1 MSGILEEIKRRNVF
15 KVAIVYLIAGWLT
28 MQVIDVMFPALKL
41 PEWIAS
47 AVAALLLLGFPFALI
62 FAWAFEITP
71 EGIKREKDVDRGQSI
86 TPQTGQKLN
95 RSAFLILTLAVGFL
109 LFDKFMLQQEAEVA
123 TTAVEATA
131 DAATATATEP
141 TKPSIAVLPFVNMS
155 DDAANEYFSDGLSEE
170 LLNLLAKIP
179 RLHVAG
185 RTSSFRFKDT
195 NEDLRMIGEQLNVA
209 HVLEGSVRKSGSKL
223 RITAQLVDTENGY
236 HLWSETY
243 DRELTDIFAIQDEI
257 SANVVAALKV
267 TLLGDE
273 QIGTNRGTDN
283 IEAYNLFLQGT
294 YFLQHSSAEN
304 IQKALKAFGE
314 AVELDPDFARAYLG
328 LAVATQQ
335 DVTGWVTSSGGNFI
349 EGFDRVRQFADKAM
363 AIDDTESDAYVAQ
376 MVVTAIADW
385 DFVRTIELG
394 EKALSINPG
403 NTIAMGWLA
412 SAAFFS
418 GDASAST
425 SYLDRALAIDPL
437 NITSLRFQA
446 DAYAV
451 DRNLEKALDDYRTV
465 LNLSPDSSRVHGRIA
480 RAYLYRGDVESAS
493 QHAKLEPVDWVRK
506 MLEIIILH
514 RNGDIDA
521 WQNAVIE
528 YEAEHGIANAYQ
540 LAEIYADAG
549 DLDQTFNWL
558 EVCVEVRDPGAIWG
572 LVTPFFDEAKRDPR
586 WARFEAE
593 FVL

>member
-28 MQVIDVMFPALKL
+28 MQVVDVMFPALML

-47 AVAALLLLGFPFALI
+47 AVAAILLLGFPFALI

-71 EGIKREKDVDRGQSI
+71 DGIKREKDVDRSESI
-86 TPQTGQKLN
+86 TPKTGQKLN
-95 RSAFLILTLAVGFL
+95 RTAFLVLTVAVGFL
-109 LFDKFMLQQEAEVA
+109 LLDKFVLQRGPEIIAP
-123 TTAVEATA
+123 TVEAPA
-131 DAATATATEP
+131 P
-141 TKPSIAVLPFVNMS
+141 VSVKPSIAVLPFVNMS
-155 DDAANEYFSDGLSEE
+155 DDIANEYFSDGLSEE

-185 RTSSFRFKDT
+185 RTSSFRFRDA
-195 NEDLRMIGEQLNVA
+195 NEDLRMIGQQLNVA
-209 HVLEGSVRKSGSKL
+209 HVLEGSVRKSGTKL

-273 QIGTNRGTDN
+273 QIGSNRGTDN
-283 IEAYNLFLQGT
+283 VEAYNLFLQGT
-294 YFLQHSSAEN
+294 YFLQHSSENN

-314 AVELDPDFARAYLG
+314 ATELDPDFARAYLG

-335 DVTGWVTSSGGNFI
+335 DVTGWVTSSGGDFI
-349 EGFDRVRQFADKAM
+349 EGFERIRKFADKAM
-363 AIDDTESDAYVAQ
+363 AIDDTASDAYVAQ
-376 MVVTAIADW
+376 MVVTAIAEW

-394 EKALSINPG
+394 EKALALNPR

-412 SAAFFS
+412 SASFFA
-418 GDASAST
+418 GDTATST

-437 NITSLRFQA
+437 NITSLRFRA
-446 DAYAV
+446 DVFAAE
-451 DRNLEKALDDYRTV
+451 RNLEKALDGYRTV

-480 RAYLYRGDVESAS
+480 RAYLYRGDAQSAS
-493 QHAKLEPVDWVRK
+493 QHAILEPVDWVRE

-521 WQNAVIE
+521 WRNAVTE
-528 YEAEHGIANAYQ
+528 YEAKYGLANAYQ
-540 LAEIYADAG
+540 LAEIFADAG

-558 EVCVEVRDPGAIWG
+558 EVCAEVRDPGAIWG
-572 LVTPFFDEAKRDPR
+572 LVTPFFDAAKNDPR
-586 WARFEAE
+586 WLEFESN